1 MPFHVSHDPAELDA
15 KRLKRLKAVTRV
27 LDDAVEV
34 PFLGFR
40 VGLDPLL
47 GLFPGA
53 GDVVGATISGWMVV
67 TAARMGATPATL
79 VRMLANLGLDMLSGA
94 VPLLGDIFDIAFKAN
109 RRNLRI
115 VEEQVLD
122 PKGTRVRSRALVVG
136 AFAAVIGVI
145 LALLAVIAW
154 AGTVVWG
161 WVV

>member
-1 MPFHVSHDPAELDA
+1 MPSDVELDT
-15 KRLKRLKAVTRV
+15 KRLKRLKAVAHL

-34 PFLGFR
+34 PVLGFR

-47 GLFPGA
+47 GLLPGA
-53 GDVVGATISGWMVV
+53 GDVVSATFSGWMVV

-79 VRMLANLGLDMLSGA
+79 VRMLANLGLDLLSGA
-94 VPLLGDIFDIAFKAN
+94 VPLLGDVFDIAFKAN

-122 PKGTRVRSRALVVG
+122 PDGVRRRSRTVVVA
-136 AFAAVIGVI
+136 AFVGVVAVIVG
-145 LALLAVIAW
+145 LLAVIAW

-161 WVV
+161 FVV